1 MSTNEDIRF
10 LVGLARD
17 KSVEG
22 RKRLVAVVND
32 IFFADHSALTDYERA
47 LITDIL
53 HGLIGNLIEPVRE
66 SLADHLGKAGRA
78 NQRLIDALL
87 RDDIEM
93 AAPVLRT
100 NEPWLDMELVEVIR
114 HRALEHQLMQSM
126 RRTKGDAASEWGAG
140 AGAGD
145 SDFVKDLLDH
155 DDRRVADATM
165 AFLVEQ
171 AATVDGFQEP
181 VLRRADLSDRLVK
194 RILLW
199 ILAALRQH
207 LLERFDCDMTQL
219 DDAVEAAAADLMGK
233 IAEERDSTDS
243 AATSRL
249 AKLLRDIGMIPLPS
263 LVQLL
268 RQGEV
273 GLFIAALGE
282 MTGLRLTLVRRLLF
296 EPGGEGLMT
305 ACRAIGLDKPNA
317 AAIFLLT
324 RRARPGDWA
333 VDPRELARAMSI
345 FDRVE
350 PAAAQGVVARWRR
363 DPDFLCA
370 IRTVEEA
377 RADAAAF

>member
-32 IFFADHSALTDYERA
+32 IFFSDHSTLTDYERA

-53 HGLIGNLIEPVRE
+53 HRLIGDLIEPVRRA
-66 SLADHLGKAGRA
+66 LAEQLRKDA
-78 NQRLIDALL
+78 NGSQRLIDALL
-87 RDDIEM
+87 QDDIEM

-100 NEPWLDMELVEVIR
+100 NEPWLDVELVEVIR

-126 RRTKGDAASEWGAG
+126 RRTKGDAASDWGVA
-140 AGAGD
+140 AGD
-145 SDFVKDLLDH
+145 SDFIKGLLDGN
-155 DDRRVADATM
+155 DDPVTEAAM
-165 AFLVEQ
+165 AYLVEQ
-171 AATVDGFQEP
+171 ANTVDGFQEP
-181 VLRRADLSDRLVK
+181 ILRRSDLSDRLVK

-207 LLERFDCDMTQL
+207 LLERFDCDMTRL
-219 DDAVEAAAADLMGK
+219 DDAVEAAAADLMAR
-233 IAEERDSTDS
+233 IADERDSAAES
-243 AATSRL
+243 ATTKL
-249 AKLLRDIGMIPLPS
+249 AKLLRDANLLPLPS

-273 GLFIAALGE
+273 GLFVAALSE
-282 MTGLRLTLVRRLLF
+282 MTGLRLTLIRRLLF
-296 EPGGEGLMT
+296 ESGGEGLMT

-377 RADAAAF
+377 RADAAAV

>member
-32 IFFADHSALTDYERA
+32 IFFSDHSTLTDYERA

-53 HGLIGNLIEPVRE
+53 HRLIGDLIEPVRRA
-66 SLADHLGKAGRA
+66 LAEQLRKDGNGG
-78 NQRLIDALL
+78 QSLIDALL
-87 RDDIEM
+87 QDDIEM

-100 NEPWLDMELVEVIR
+100 NEPWLDVELVEVIR

-126 RRTKGDAASEWGAG
+126 RRTKGDAASDWGVA
-140 AGAGD
+140 AGD
-145 SDFVKDLLDH
+145 SDFIKGLLDGN
-155 DDRRVADATM
+155 DDPVTEAAM
-165 AFLVEQ
+165 AYLVEQ
-171 AATVDGFQEP
+171 ANTVDGFQEP
-181 VLRRADLSDRLVK
+181 ILRRSDLSDRLVK

-207 LLERFDCDMTQL
+207 LLERFDCDMTRL
-219 DDAVEAAAADLMGK
+219 DDAVEAAAADLIVR
-233 IAEERDSTDS
+233 IADERAS
-243 AATSRL
+243 AAESATTKL
-249 AKLLRDIGMIPLPS
+249 AKLLRDANLLPLPS

-273 GLFIAALGE
+273 GLFVAALSE
-282 MTGLRLTLVRRLLF
+282 MTGLRLTLIRRLLF
-296 EPGGEGLMT
+296 ESGGEGLMT

-377 RADAAAF
+377 RADAAAV

>member
-32 IFFADHSALTDYERA
+32 IFFSDHSTLTDYERA

-53 HGLIGNLIEPVRE
+53 HRLIGDLIEPVRRA
-66 SLADHLGKAGRA
+66 LAEQLRKDSNGS
-78 NQRLIDALL
+78 QRLIDALL
-87 RDDIEM
+87 QDDIEM

-100 NEPWLDMELVEVIR
+100 NEPWLDVELVEVIR

-126 RRTKGDAASEWGAG
+126 RRTKGDAASDWGVA
-140 AGAGD
+140 AGD
-145 SDFVKDLLDH
+145 SDFIKGLLDGN
-155 DDRRVADATM
+155 DDPVTEAAM
-165 AFLVEQ
+165 AYLVEQ
-171 AATVDGFQEP
+171 ANTVDGFQEP
-181 VLRRADLSDRLVK
+181 ILRRSDLSERLVK

-207 LLERFDCDMTQL
+207 LLERFDCDMTRL
-219 DDAVEAAAADLMGK
+219 DDAVEAAAADLIVR
-233 IAEERDSTDS
+233 IADERDSAAES
-243 AATSRL
+243 ATTKL
-249 AKLLRDIGMIPLPS
+249 AKLLRDANLLPLPS

-273 GLFIAALGE
+273 GLFVAALSE
-282 MTGLRLTLVRRLLF
+282 MTGLRLTLIRRLLF
-296 EPGGEGLMT
+296 ESGGEGLMT

-377 RADAAAF
+377 RADAAAV

>member
-32 IFFADHSALTDYERA
+32 IFFADHTALSDYERA

-53 HGLIGNLIEPVRE
+53 HRMIGDLIEPVRE
-66 SLADHLGKAGRA
+66 ALAAQLEKAGRSD
-78 NQRLIDALL
+78 RRIIDALL
-87 RDDIEM
+87 QDDIEM
-93 AAPVLRT
+93 TAPVLRT
-100 NEPWLDMELVEVIR
+100 
-114 HRALEHQLMQSM
+114 
-126 RRTKGDAASEWGAG
+126 TGDVASDWGAG
-140 AGAGD
+140 AGE
-145 SDFVKDLLDH
+145 SDFVKNLLDH
-155 DDRRVADATM
+155 GDPRIADSTM

-181 VLRRADLSDRLVK
+181 VLRRSDLSDRLMK

-199 ILAALRQH
+199 VLAALRQH

-219 DDAVEAAAADLMGK
+219 DDAVEAATADLTGK
-233 IAEERDSTDS
+233 IAEERNAADGS
-243 AATSRL
+243 ATVSL
-249 AKLLRDIGMIPLPS
+249 AKLLRDSGMLPPPA

-273 GLFIAALGE
+273 GLFIAVLGE

-296 EPGGEGLMT
+296 ESGGEGLMT

-370 IRTVEEA
+370 IRTVEES
-377 RADAAAF
+377 RADASAV

>member
-32 IFFADHSALTDYERA
+32 IFFSDHSTLTDYERA

-53 HGLIGNLIEPVRE
+53 HRLIGDLIEPVRQA
-66 SLADHLGKAGRA
+66 LADKLRKDGQT
-78 NQRLIDALL
+78 NQKLIDALL
-87 RDDIEM
+87 QDDIEM

-100 NEPWLDMELVEVIR
+100 NEPWLDVELVEVIR

-126 RRTKGDAASEWGAG
+126 RRTKGDAASDWGV
-140 AGAGD
+140 GAGD
-145 SDFVKDLLDH
+145 SDFIKGLLDGH
-155 DDRRVADATM
+155 EDPLTEAAM
-165 AFLVEQ
+165 AYLVEQ
-171 AATVDGFQEP
+171 ANTVDSFQEP
-181 VLRRADLSDRLVK
+181 ILRRSDLSDRLVK

-207 LLERFDCDMTQL
+207 LLERFDCDMTRL
-219 DDAVEAAAADLMGK
+219 DDAVEAAAAELNGK
-233 IAEERDSTDS
+233 IAGERDS
-243 AATSRL
+243 AAESPTTKL
-249 AKLLRDIGMIPLPS
+249 AKMLHDSNLLPLPS

-273 GLFIAALGE
+273 GLFVAALSE
-282 MTGLRLTLVRRLLF
+282 MTGLRLTLIRRLLF
-296 EPGGEGLMT
+296 ESGGEGLMT

-377 RADAAAF
+377 RADAAAV

>member
-1 MSTNEDIRF
+1 VRQA
-10 LVGLARD
+10 LA
-17 KSVEG
+17 EQL
-22 RKRLVAVVND
+22 RKD
-32 IFFADHSALTDYERA
+32 
-47 LITDIL
+47 
-53 HGLIGNLIEPVRE
+53 GQGNQ
-66 SLADHLGKAGRA
+66 K
-78 NQRLIDALL
+78 LIDALL
-87 RDDIEM
+87 QDDIEM

-100 NEPWLDMELVEVIR
+100 NEPWLDVELVEVIR

-126 RRTKGDAASEWGAG
+126 RRTKGDAASDWGV
-140 AGAGD
+140 GAGD
-145 SDFVKDLLDH
+145 SDFIKGLLDGTE
-155 DDRRVADATM
+155 DPVTEAAM
-165 AFLVEQ
+165 AYLVEQ
-171 AATVDGFQEP
+171 ANTVDGFQEP
-181 VLRRADLSDRLVK
+181 ILRRSDLSDRLVK

-207 LLERFDCDMTQL
+207 LLERFDCDMTRL
-219 DDAVEAAAADLMGK
+219 DDAVEAAAADLTGK
-233 IAEERDSTDS
+233 IAGERDSASES
-243 AATSRL
+243 ATTKL
-249 AKLLRDIGMIPLPS
+249 ARMLRESNLLPLQS

-273 GLFIAALGE
+273 GLFVAALSE
-282 MTGLRLTLVRRLLF
+282 LTGLRLTLIRRLLF

-350 PAAAQGVVARWRR
+350 PAAAQGMVARWRR

-377 RADAAAF
+377 RVDAAQV

>member
-32 IFFADHSALTDYERA
+32 IFFSDHSTLTDYERA

-53 HGLIGNLIEPVRE
+53 HRLIGDLIEPVRQA
-66 SLADHLGKAGRA
+66 LAEQLRKDGNGS
-78 NQRLIDALL
+78 QSLIDALL
-87 RDDIEM
+87 QDDIEM

-100 NEPWLDMELVEVIR
+100 NEPWLDVELVEVIR

-126 RRTKGDAASEWGAG
+126 RRTKGDAASDWGVA
-140 AGAGD
+140 AGD
-145 SDFVKDLLDH
+145 SDFIKGLLDGN
-155 DDRRVADATM
+155 DDPVTEAAM
-165 AFLVEQ
+165 AYLVEQ
-171 AATVDGFQEP
+171 ANTVDGFQEP
-181 VLRRADLSDRLVK
+181 ILRRSDLSDRLVK

-207 LLERFDCDMTQL
+207 LLERFDCDMTRL
-219 DDAVEAAAADLMGK
+219 DDAVEAAAGELIARIADERDSAAESATTKLAKMLRTADLM
-233 IAEERDSTDS
+233 
-243 AATSRL
+243 
-249 AKLLRDIGMIPLPS
+249 PLPS

-273 GLFIAALGE
+273 GLFVAALSE
-282 MTGLRLTLVRRLLF
+282 MTGLRLTLIRRLLF

-377 RADAAAF
+377 RADAAAV

>member
-32 IFFADHSALTDYERA
+32 IFFSDHSTLTDYERA

-53 HGLIGNLIEPVRE
+53 HRLIGDLIEPVRRA
-66 SLADHLGKAGRA
+66 LAEQLRKDSNGS
-78 NQRLIDALL
+78 QRLIDALL
-87 RDDIEM
+87 QDDIEM

-100 NEPWLDMELVEVIR
+100 NEPWLDVELVEVIR

-126 RRTKGDAASEWGAG
+126 RRTKGDAASDWGVA
-140 AGAGD
+140 AGD
-145 SDFVKDLLDH
+145 SDFIKGLLDGN
-155 DDRRVADATM
+155 DDPVTEAAM
-165 AFLVEQ
+165 AYLVEQ
-171 AATVDGFQEP
+171 ANTVDGFQEP
-181 VLRRADLSDRLVK
+181 ILRRSDLSDRLVK

-207 LLERFDCDMTQL
+207 LLEQFDCDMTKL
-219 DDAVEAAAADLMGK
+219 DDAVEAAAAEL
-233 IAEERDSTDS
+233 IARIADERDSAAES
-243 AATSRL
+243 ATTKL
-249 AKLLRDIGMIPLPS
+249 AKLLRDANLLPLPS

-273 GLFIAALGE
+273 GLFVAALSE
-282 MTGLRLTLVRRLLF
+282 MTGLRLTLIRRLLF
-296 EPGGEGLMT
+296 ESGGEGLMT

-377 RADAAAF
+377 RADAAAV

>member
-32 IFFADHSALTDYERA
+32 IFFSDHSTLTDYERA

-53 HGLIGNLIEPVRE
+53 HRLIGDLIEPVRQA
-66 SLADHLGKAGRA
+66 LAERLRKDGNGS
-78 NQRLIDALL
+78 QSLIDALL
-87 RDDIEM
+87 QDDIEM

-100 NEPWLDMELVEVIR
+100 NEPWLDVELVEVIR

-126 RRTKGDAASEWGAG
+126 RRTKGDAASDWGVA
-140 AGAGD
+140 AGD
-145 SDFVKDLLDH
+145 SDFIKGLLDGN
-155 DDRRVADATM
+155 DDPVTEAAM
-165 AFLVEQ
+165 AYLVEQ
-171 AATVDGFQEP
+171 ANTVDGFQEP
-181 VLRRADLSDRLVK
+181 ILRRSDLSDRLVK

-207 LLERFDCDMTQL
+207 LLERFDCDMTRL
-219 DDAVEAAAADLMGK
+219 DDAVEAAAAEL
-233 IAEERDSTDS
+233 IARIADERDSAAES
-243 AATSRL
+243 ATTKL
-249 AKLLRDIGMIPLPS
+249 AKILRDANLLPLPS

-273 GLFIAALGE
+273 GLFVAALSE
-282 MTGLRLTLVRRLLF
+282 MTGLRLTLIRRLLF
-296 EPGGEGLMT
+296 ESGGEGLMT

-377 RADAAAF
+377 RADAAAV